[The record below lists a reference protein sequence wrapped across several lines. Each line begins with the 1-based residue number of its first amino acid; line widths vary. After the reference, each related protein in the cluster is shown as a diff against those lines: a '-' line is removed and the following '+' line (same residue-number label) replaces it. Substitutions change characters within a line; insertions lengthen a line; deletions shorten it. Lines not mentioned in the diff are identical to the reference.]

1 MPCYDSRDHRPY
13 LKDPEELEAIQKE
26 LNKRTRMLCEVLT
39 VMEKMHPQA
48 IEGFVGQ
55 LSRPT
60 LKWWKE
66 HKEFDKKKKE

>member
-26 LNKRTRMLCEVLT
+26 LDERTRMLCEVLT
-39 VMEKMHPQA
+39 LVERWHPTYV
-48 IEGFVGQ
+48 EDFKGN

-66 HKEFDKKKKE
+66 HKEFDNKRKQ